1 MNIDIKYNDELDEF
15 ICDLSL
21 TMRLERYINTH
32 FYPAYA
38 ISTLA
43 PIYLVGGAIRDL
55 ILAKHP
61 KDMDFVVV
69 GKEHLDFVIKA
80 LEIYKIEYRF
90 NKFGGFKFNYKG
102 TEIDLWLADDLF
114 SSMQYNVDGL
124 YFDLRT
130 NSVLSLTFED
140 FSKNGVRLI
149 NPENNIKNGRERKL
163 IKFEEDYLNKKY
175 DN

>member
-1 MNIDIKYNDELDEF
+1 MYIDIKYNDELDEF
-15 ICDLSL
+15 TCDLSL
-21 TMRLERYINTH
+21 TMRLKRYISSY

-43 PIYLVGGAIRDL
+43 PIYLVGSAIRDL
-55 ILAKHP
+55 IFAKHP
-61 KDMDFVVV
+61 KDMDFVVL

-80 LEIYKIEYRF
+80 LEIYKIEYKF

-130 NSVLSLTFED
+130 NSIMSFTFED
-140 FSKNGVRLI
+140 FSKNGLKLI
-149 NPENNIKNGRERKL
+149 NPENNIENGRERKL
-163 IKFEEDYLNKKY
+163 TKFQEKYLDKN
-175 DN
+175 